1 MAESASIT
9 IRSYRPDDDDAL
21 LGLVRELQGH
31 ERVIEP
37 LMIAENEIGPEYIA
51 RLESQIKSHGGD
63 ILIAD
68 DGGTPVGYAALYLNV
83 PSDDEDEI
91 PHTYAL
97 VADVAVTASH
107 RCRGLGKRLLAA
119 CEDRAR
125 SAGAERFRIFVLS
138 QNQHART
145 LYGTFGFKERVTE
158 MEKSLK

>member
-1 MAESASIT
+1 MAERRSIT
-9 IRSYRPDDDDAL
+9 IRSYRPEDQAAL

-37 LMIAENEIGPEYIA
+37 IMIPEDQIGLEYIA
-51 RLESQIKSHGGD
+51 RLEAQIESYGGD

-68 DGGTPVGYAALYLNV
+68 DAGKPVGYAALYLDV
-83 PSDDEDEI
+83 PSDDEDEL
-91 PHTYAL
+91 PHSYAL

-119 CEDRAR
+119 CEERAVK
-125 SAGAERFRIFVLS
+125 AGAERLRIFVLS

-145 LYGTFGFKERVTE
+145 LYGAFGFSERVTE
-158 MEKSLK
+158 IEKALK